1 MADKQ
6 FIKGAVTGV
15 LCASL
20 VLGGGYVGLQKA
32 GRAGSTV
39 LSDVGTRAK
48 DGSYFSCSRTSRPV

>member
-20 VLGGGYVGLQKA
+20 VLGGEAMLVSRKQVVQEVQCCRMWRL
-32 GRAGSTV
+32 RRR
-39 LSDVGTRAK
+39 LSIWK
-48 DGSYFSCSRTSRPV
+48 IL